1 MGLAAA
7 CTAGFGRT
15 GDRPSPTSA
24 PNGHR
29 RTGVS
34 IQGASSAPGA
44 GDDAT
49 RVQPAPSVQAN
60 GSCPSFSGDEAS
72 PRGNVSDELEQ
83 LYQSTY
89 TAVVRFLYRKV
100 WDAERAED
108 LAQEVFVRAL
118 AHRPEKPR
126 AWVFAVAANLAR
138 DEARAAVRRKRH
150 LTLLKGDPIAQPAME
165 LSADDAVEHD
175 EQMAA
180 VQEALD
186 SLTPRDRE
194 ILLLWDAGLSYPEIA
209 AQTGLAV
216 GAVGTTLARA
226 RRRLVEAHDRRH
238 TRTGTDA
245 AHS

>member
-1 MGLAAA
+1 M
-7 CTAGFGRT
+7 
-15 GDRPSPTSA
+15 
-24 PNGHR
+24 N
-29 RTGVS
+29 
-34 IQGASSAPGA
+34 
-44 GDDAT
+44 
-49 RVQPAPSVQAN
+49 
-60 GSCPSFSGDEAS
+60 
-72 PRGNVSDELEQ
+72 DELEQ
-83 LYQSTY
+83 LYQTTY

-126 AWVFAVAANLAR
+126 AWLFAVAANLAR

-150 LTLLKGDPIAQPAME
+150 LTLLKGDPAAAPATAA
-165 LSADDAVEHD
+165 SADDLVERD
-175 EQMAA
+175 EQMSS
-180 VQEALD
+180 VHDALD
-186 SLTPRDRE
+186 ALTPRDRE

-226 RRRLVEAHDRRH
+226 RKRLVEAYDRQHQRNH
-238 TRTGTDA
+238 A